1 MIPETMQVKDLTI
14 EEFKL
19 LIHETV
25 TETLEAL
32 LTDPDENKQLRPEV
46 VRELIDSLQRTQLG
60 ERGIPAEEVAKKL
73 GLNW

>member
-1 MIPETMQVKDLTI
+1 MQVKDLTV

-19 LIHETV
+19 LIQETV
-25 TETLEAL
+25 TETLQAL
-32 LTDPDENKQLRPEV
+32 LSDPDENKQLKPEIAQ
-46 VRELIDSLQRTQLG
+46 ELVDSLQRTQSG